1 MNLSHKFY
9 GVVGL
14 LLLIMIIVA
23 VYAISTM
30 NHIGTLLVEITEE
43 DIPITAAV
51 TEISVNQL
59 GQAIWLERAIGA
71 TGMEDVARMRESER
85 EFGRYAELIDEEIME
100 ARYLIGVALEEAR
113 NEESKRKFAQFERNL
128 ELVQESHV
136 AFQGHANGLFELLNN
151 GSVGGAARAIENIES
166 EEASLDKQLEEFLTQ
181 LENFTQNAA
190 LEAEHA
196 EQTATQML
204 IVLTIVGLLLG
215 MGIGYLLVRMVVGPT
230 RNAAHT
236 MQRIAEGDFSSTIV
250 AKGGDE
256 IAQLNTAM
264 STMQQKLKE
273 QIEADKLAL
282 ASTGRIKAALDK
294 VDSSVML
301 ANPNLEIMYLNESA
315 KSMMRKA
322 GDDIRKE
329 VSGFDADNLIGS
341 HIDIFK
347 SNQLTNLDNTFST
360 EIAVGGRTF
369 KVIAN
374 PVVDES
380 GERQGT
386 VVEWADRTQEKA
398 VEREV
403 EDIVDAAKAGDLTQ
417 RIQMAGKSGFFGAL
431 GQGVNDLVDVCENI
445 INDMLR
451 VLGAMSRGDLTESI
465 QAEYQGSF
473 GRLKANTNATLV
485 KLTAVIGA
493 IKTGAEMV
501 QTGTYE
507 ISQGNAN
514 LSERTEAQAST
525 LQQTASSM
533 EEMTA
538 TVKQNADNAHQAS
551 ELAESTRAKAEAGGQ
566 VVGKAITAMKTINE
580 SSEKISNI
588 IGVIDEI
595 AFQTNLLAL
604 NAAVEAARAGEQGR
618 GFAVVASE
626 VRSLA
631 GRSATA
637 AKEIKTL
644 ISDSV
649 SNVNEGTKLVNE
661 SGQTLEEIVKGVQEV
676 SEIVAA
682 IAAASQQQA
691 AGIQEVNNAI
701 AGMDEAT
708 QQNAAMVEEA
718 SAAAQSIGEQAT
730 NLSQEAGFFNLVT
743 SAGGGSGGSGT
754 TISSP
759 PPLKRPQAIVTPN
772 ADVEDAG
779 DEGWEEF

>member
-1 MNLSHKFY
+1 MSVIVYDGVDDLIDTSGMVNHTHEAMAFADDLGAAMVDMETGLRGFLITGAEEFLDPYESGQILFKNSLDEALEHVDDNPAQVDRLNHINTLKEAWMEGHATVAINMRKEVDYAEDPVEQLSKVNYFIKQAGGKAIMDELREELHDFHRIEQD
-9 GVVGL
+9 
-14 LLLIMIIVA
+14 LISDRIAAAEATATWTEEVAIFGALIVA
-23 VYAISTM
+23 IVS
-30 NHIGTLLVEITEE
+30 LLV
-43 DIPITAAV
+43 AV
-51 TEISVNQL
+51 LLTRNVLNQL
-59 GQAIWLERAIGA
+59 GSDPIRLRQ
-71 TGMEDVARMRESER
+71 VAVS
-85 EFGRYAELIDEEIME
+85 
-100 ARYLIGVALEEAR
+100 
-113 NEESKRKFAQFERNL
+113 
-128 ELVQESHV
+128 
-136 AFQGHANGLFELLNN
+136 
-151 GSVGGAARAIENIES
+151 
-166 EEASLDKQLEEFLTQ
+166 
-181 LENFTQNAA
+181 
-190 LEAEHA
+190 
-196 EQTATQML
+196 
-204 IVLTIVGLLLG
+204 
-215 MGIGYLLVRMVVGPT
+215 
-230 RNAAHT
+230 
-236 MQRIAEGDFSSTIV
+236 IAEGDLDINLDLTGKPTGVF
-250 AKGGDE
+250 A
-256 IAQLNTAM
+256 AM
-264 STMQQKLKE
+264 VTMRENLAE
-273 QIEADKLAL
+273 RNDADQRQM
-282 ASTGRIKAALDK
+282 ASTGRIKTALDK

-301 ANPNLEIMYLNESA
+301 ADTDNTIMYVNESA
-315 KSMMRKA
+315 KSMMRSA
-322 GDDIRKE
+322 TDDIRRD
-329 VSGFDADNLIGS
+329 VAGFNADNLIGS
-341 HIDIFK
+341 HIDIFN

-360 EIAVGGRTF
+360 EIEVGGRTF

-386 VVEWADRTQEKA
+386 VVEWADRTQERA
-398 VEREV
+398 MEREV
-403 EDIVDAAKAGDLTQ
+403 EGIVDASKAGDLTQ
-417 RIQMAGKSGFFGAL
+417 RIQLAGKSGFFGAL
-431 GQGVNDLVDVCENI
+431 SQGVNDLVDVSENI

-473 GRLKANTNATLV
+473 GRLKADTNGTLV

-493 IKTGAEMV
+493 IKTGAEAV

-551 ELAESTRAKAEAGGQ
+551 ELVETTRAKAEVGGQ
-566 VVGKAITAMKTINE
+566 VVGKAITAMKTINQ

-595 AFQTNLLAL
+595 DYQTNLLAL

-644 ISDSV
+644 IDDSV
-649 SNVNEGTKLVNE
+649 NNVSEGSKLVNE

-718 SAAAQSIGEQAT
+718 SAAAQSIGQQAT
-730 NLSQEAGFFNLVT
+730 NLTQEAGFFNLV
-743 SAGGGSGGSGT
+743 AGPGGGS
-754 TISSP
+754 SSP
-759 PPLKRPQAIVTPN
+759 VSAPVPLEKPQAIVSAN
-772 ADVEDAG
+772 ADDGG